1 MSGRGFK
8 TLFAAALLATVT
20 VAPALAHPH
29 IFINAKAELIF
40 SGRTLTAI
48 RHTWQFDEAFSA
60 FSVQGLDDNY
70 DGKLSDAELAP
81 LAQTM
86 VKSLVDYAYYTY
98 VTVDQKNIDLAPPK
112 DYRVEWA
119 FGQLTLLMTLP
130 LKMPVE
136 VKSATLQVFDVSY
149 YTAFTFPP
157 KEPFKLTGAPAGCTA
172 AYVPPQQPDTATLL
186 SLYSIPADHRT

>member
-1 MSGRGFK
+1 MNRK
-8 TLFAAALLATVT
+8 TIAILGVLAAVAFAAWL
-20 VAPALAHPH
+20 
-29 IFINAKAELIF
+29 
-40 SGRTLTAI
+40 
-48 RHTWQFDEAFSA
+48 
-60 FSVQGLDDNY
+60 
-70 DGKLSDAELAP
+70 
-81 LAQTM
+81 
-86 VKSLVDYAYYTY
+86 SLVDYAYYTY
-98 VTVDQKNIDLAPPK
+98 VTVDQKNIDLASPK

-186 SLYSIPADHRT
+186 SLYSIPADQRTIPPDLRQTVAKLSNVITVSCP